1 MLGINQKVEWRI
13 NPSAC
18 GESSNAA
25 MAPTSFHGRV
35 ELLGKLPGRTCCP
48 AHGKKLYMFLA
59 IRDIRFAKGRFAL
72 MGAVVALISLL
83 LVLLS
88 GLTAGLGN
96 QSTSAIAELGEP
108 SGTPVSQI
116 VFGAPAD
123 NDPKVS
129 YTESQVTQA
138 QATTWA
144 DADGVKSVVPLGIS
158 QSRFQGAG
166 DSKGIANVA
175 VFGVG
180 NPAKG
185 DAQAGAGI
193 APSSISDSTVV
204 IGAGVADELSLAKGD
219 AVTIAGTE
227 LSVSAI
233 VPDQWYSH
241 SSVVWTTLPTWRK
254 MAHLSDPE
262 QEATVLAVSYDKGT
276 SVDAAA
282 VNDAAG
288 TMSTTRSGSFQG
300 LGGYKSEN
308 GSLMMMQAFLY
319 GISALVIVAF
329 LTVWTVQRTRDIAV
343 LKAMGAS
350 GSYLLR
356 DALTQ
361 AALVLLAGAGLG
373 GLVGMLGGFFAAQAA
388 PFLLTPAT
396 TLLPVVG
403 IVALGL
409 AGAALAV
416 RKVTRVDPMIALG
429 GN

>member
-1 MLGINQKVEWRI
+1 
-13 NPSAC
+13 
-18 GESSNAA
+18 
-25 MAPTSFHGRV
+25 
-35 ELLGKLPGRTCCP
+35 
-48 AHGKKLYMFLA
+48 MFLA

-96 QSTSAIAELGEP
+96 QSTSAVALLGTGTG
-108 SGTPVSQI
+108 SGTAVSQM
-116 VFGAPAD
+116 VFGAPAK

-129 YTESQVTQA
+129 FTESQVTAEQA
-138 QATTWA
+138 KIWA
-144 DADGVKSVVPLGIS
+144 AQPGVTSVAPLGIS

-166 DSKGIANVA
+166 ESKGIANVA

-180 NPAKG
+180 DSLTA
-185 DAQAGAGI
+185 AQGPQAGI
-193 APSSISDSTVV
+193 APSEMSDSTVT
-204 IGAGVADELSLAKGD
+204 IGEGIAKELSLSLGD

-227 LSVSAI
+227 LSVGAI

-241 SSVVWTTLPTWRK
+241 TSVVWTTLNTWTK
-254 MAHLSDPE
+254 VAHLSDPD
-262 QEATVLAVSYDKGT
+262 QLATVLAVTFEKGAT
-276 SVDAAA
+276 VDLDGSNA
-282 VNDAAG
+282 AAG
-288 TMSTTRSGSFQG
+288 TISTTRSGSFDG

-373 GLVGMLGGFFAAQAA
+373 GLAGIVGGIFASAAA

-396 TLLPVVG
+396 TLLPMVG

-416 RKVTRVDPMIALG
+416 RKVTRVDAMIALG

>member
-1 MLGINQKVEWRI
+1 
-13 NPSAC
+13 
-18 GESSNAA
+18 
-25 MAPTSFHGRV
+25 
-35 ELLGKLPGRTCCP
+35 
-48 AHGKKLYMFLA
+48 MFLA

-96 QSTSAIAELGEP
+96 QSTSAIDQLGAGIGER
-108 SGTPVSQI
+108 VSQL
-116 VFGAPAD
+116 VFGAPNG
-123 NDPKVS
+123 NDAKVS
-129 YTESQVTQA
+129 FTESQVTQD
-138 QATTWA
+138 QLDSWA
-144 DADGVKSVVPLGIS
+144 DQPGVASAVPLGIS

-166 DSKGIANVA
+166 DGKGIANVA

-180 NPAKG
+180 G
-185 DAQAGAGI
+185 SVVGERGVGEQGANTGI
-193 APSSISDSTVV
+193 APSGITDATVV
-204 IGAGVADELSLAKGD
+204 IGESVAKELSLSAGD
-219 AVTIAGTE
+219 AVTVAGTG
-227 LSVSAI
+227 LTVAGV

-241 SSVVWTTLPTWRK
+241 SSVVWTTLATWK
-254 MAHLSDPE
+254 KVAHLSDPA
-262 QEATVLAVSYDKGT
+262 QLATVLAVTQEPGATVDTGAAN
-276 SVDAAA
+276 VDA
-282 VNDAAG
+282 G
-288 TMSTTRSGSFQG
+288 TVSATRSGSFQG

-308 GSLMMMQAFLY
+308 GSLLMMQAFLY

-373 GLVGMLGGFFAAQAA
+373 GLVGVAGGIFAAQAA

-396 TLLPVVG
+396 TLLPVAGV
-403 IVALGL
+403 VALGL
-409 AGAALAV
+409 AGAAMAV
-416 RKVTRVDPMIALG
+416 RKVTRVDAMIALG

>member
-1 MLGINQKVEWRI
+1 
-13 NPSAC
+13 
-18 GESSNAA
+18 
-25 MAPTSFHGRV
+25 
-35 ELLGKLPGRTCCP
+35 
-48 AHGKKLYMFLA
+48 MFLA

-96 QSTSAIAELGEP
+96 QSTSAVAQLGEG
-108 SGTPVSQI
+108 SGSGDKVSQL
-116 VFGAPAD
+116 VFGAPAE
-123 NDPKVS
+123 NEAKVS
-129 YTESQVTQA
+129 FTESQVTQK
-138 QATTWA
+138 QLDDWA
-144 DADGVKSVVPLGIS
+144 GQTGVQSTVPLGIS

-180 NPAKG
+180 G
-185 DAQAGAGI
+185 QAVGGQGAAAGI
-193 APSSISDSTVV
+193 APSDISDSTVV
-204 IGAGVADELSLAKGD
+204 IGESVAEELALSTGD

-227 LSVSAI
+227 LTVGSI

-241 SSVVWTTLPTWRK
+241 SSVVWTTLPTWK
-254 MAHLSDPE
+254 KVAHLSDPA
-262 QEATVLAVSYDKGT
+262 QIATVLAVTFEPGATVDT
-276 SVDAAA
+276 DAANA
-282 VNDAAG
+282 AAG
-288 TMSTTRSGSFQG
+288 TASTTRSGSFEG

-308 GSLMMMQAFLY
+308 GSLLMMQAFLY

-361 AALVLLAGAGLG
+361 AALVLLAGAGIG
-373 GLVGMLGGFFAAQAA
+373 GLVGVAGGLVASQAA

-416 RKVTRVDPMIALG
+416 RKVTRVDAMIALG

>member
-1 MLGINQKVEWRI
+1 
-13 NPSAC
+13 
-18 GESSNAA
+18 
-25 MAPTSFHGRV
+25 
-35 ELLGKLPGRTCCP
+35 
-48 AHGKKLYMFLA
+48 MFLA

-96 QSTSAIAELGEP
+96 QSTSAVAQLGTGP
-108 SGTPVSQI
+108 GSATAVNQM
-116 VFGAPAD
+116 VFGAPAK

-129 YTESQVTQA
+129 FTESQVTAEQA
-138 QATTWA
+138 KTWA
-144 DADGVKSVVPLGIS
+144 AQPGVQSVAPLGIS

-180 NPAKG
+180 DTLSAAPG
-185 DAQAGAGI
+185 TQAGI
-193 APSSISDSTVV
+193 APSDVSDSTVV
-204 IGAGVADELSLAKGD
+204 IGEGIAKELSLSTGD
-219 AVTIAGTE
+219 AVSIAGTE
-227 LSVSAI
+227 LSVGAI

-241 SSVVWTTLPTWRK
+241 TSVAWTTLNTWTK
-254 MAHLSDPE
+254 VAHLSDPD
-262 QEATVLAVSYDKGT
+262 QLATVLAVTFEKSAT
-276 SVDAAA
+276 VDVEGANA
-282 VNDAAG
+282 AAG
-288 TMSTTRSGSFQG
+288 TISTTRNGSFDG

-373 GLVGMLGGFFAAQAA
+373 GLVGIIGGIFASQAA

-396 TLLPVVG
+396 TLLPIVG

-416 RKVTRVDPMIALG
+416 RKVTRVDAMIALG

>member
-1 MLGINQKVEWRI
+1 
-13 NPSAC
+13 
-18 GESSNAA
+18 
-25 MAPTSFHGRV
+25 
-35 ELLGKLPGRTCCP
+35 
-48 AHGKKLYMFLA
+48 MFLA

-96 QSTSAIAELGEP
+96 QSTSAVAQLGEE
-108 SGTPVSQI
+108 SGNAVDQL
-116 VFGAPAD
+116 VFGAPAE

-129 YTESQVTQA
+129 FTESQVTADQLDV
-138 QATTWA
+138 WA
-144 DADGVKSVVPLGIS
+144 AEAGVGSVVPLGIS

-180 NPAKG
+180 EPASG
-185 DAQAGAGI
+185 GNGARAGI
-193 APSSISDSTVV
+193 APSAISDSTVV
-204 IGAGVADELSLAKGD
+204 IGESVATELSLSTGD
-219 AVTIAGTE
+219 PVTIAGTE
-227 LSVSAI
+227 LLVTGI

-241 SSVVWTTLPTWRK
+241 SSVVWTTLPTWK
-254 MAHLSDPE
+254 KVAHLSDRD
-262 QEATVLAVSYDKGT
+262 QLATVLAVTFEKGAAVDT
-276 SVDAAA
+276 DAANA
-282 VNDAAG
+282 AAG
-288 TMSTTRSGSFQG
+288 TTSTTRTGSFAG

-343 LKAMGAS
+343 LKALGAS

-361 AALVLLAGAGLG
+361 ATLVLLAGAGLG
-373 GLVGMLGGFFAAQAA
+373 GLLGVAGGILAGQAA

-396 TLLPVVG
+396 TLLPVLG

-409 AGAALAV
+409 AGAAMAV
-416 RKVTRVDPMIALG
+416 RKVTRVDAMIALG

>member
-1 MLGINQKVEWRI
+1 
-13 NPSAC
+13 
-18 GESSNAA
+18 
-25 MAPTSFHGRV
+25 
-35 ELLGKLPGRTCCP
+35 
-48 AHGKKLYMFLA
+48 MFLA

-96 QSTSAIAELGEP
+96 QSTSAVAQLGAG
-108 SGTPVSQI
+108 SGSGEKVSQM
-116 VFGAPAD
+116 VFGAPAE
-123 NDPKVS
+123 NEAKVS
-129 YTESQVTQA
+129 FTESQVTQE
-138 QATTWA
+138 QLDDWA
-144 DADGVKSVVPLGIS
+144 GQPGVQSTVPLGIS

-180 NPAKG
+180 G
-185 DAQAGAGI
+185 QAAGGQGADAGI
-193 APSSISDSTVV
+193 APSDISDSTVV
-204 IGAGVADELSLAKGD
+204 IGESVAKELSLAPGD

-227 LSVSAI
+227 LTVGSI

-241 SSVVWTTLPTWRK
+241 SSVVWTTLPTWK
-254 MAHLSDPE
+254 KVAHLSDPA
-262 QEATVLAVSYDKGT
+262 QIATVLAVTFEPGAT
-276 SVDAAA
+276 VDTDA
-282 VNDAAG
+282 VNAAAG
-288 TMSTTRSGSFQG
+288 TASTTRNGSFEG

-308 GSLMMMQAFLY
+308 GSLLMMQAFLY

-361 AALVLLAGAGLG
+361 AALVLLAGAGIG
-373 GLVGMLGGFFAAQAA
+373 GLVGVAGGLVASQAA

-416 RKVTRVDPMIALG
+416 RKVTRVDAMIALG